1 MKTIFKI
8 FLLPVLMVAGSACAF
23 GGEFKIRFST
33 DWPSFTPGPGDFDI
47 AMVQDVKDDGSY
59 EHFTRI
65 ALNEYI
71 DRYTSYDGNQHGFL
85 FGSKSETTNEG
96 VIDFYLDKVYNITS
110 VEIEAWSDYDDVD
123 FYVNDRP
130 KRLDYDLQTYSIE
143 LSQPLDCISVRASH
157 GLGLLMLTIKY
168 DESAPRPAVPGLPTF
183 KCGDT
188 ACTGSATIAAGMP
201 LVCESAGAESLE
213 ISVNGGAPLAFS
225 GSTAVLYPCA
235 DATYSV
241 TGVNAEGRGETAE
254 LKVGVTDRESAGE
267 LLLTMT
273 PRAVTIDGQA
283 HCATDVE
290 ASYLPAADAA
300 ATAHILVCGGV
311 EVARAEAPAADGQ
324 YHFSVK
330 GAPAHLSG
338 DWAVAA
344 ADGSVFTPAP
354 AENVTA
360 PVAFEAETCENT
372 RFVYDSQS
380 RSVTAY
386 LGFSIPNSGAYT
398 TPEISG
404 AEGTLTPGANPGEY
418 IYTVADCATD
428 IDNPEEVG
436 TRTIT
441 LTITPVTRVTWGYAA
456 ASRAMADSAT
466 PATTTVRGKT
476 TELQYTLTK
485 DDISG
490 IADITADETGAAEYY
505 TIDGMRTARPTIPG
519 LYIRRTPAGQC
530 SKVYVK

>member
-1 MKTIFKI
+1 MSTIFKR
-8 FLLPVLMVAGSACAF
+8 FLLPVLMVAGTACAF

-33 DWPSFTPGPGDFDI
+33 DWPSFTPGPCDFDI
-47 AMVQDVKDDGSY
+47 AMVQDVNDDGSY

-71 DRYTSYDGNQHGFL
+71 DRYTSYYGNQHGFL

-123 FYVNDRP
+123 FYVNDKP

-168 DESAPRPAVPGLPTF
+168 DDSVPQPAVPGLPTF
-183 KCGDT
+183 KCGNT
-188 ACTGSATIAAGMP
+188 AFTGTATIAAGMP
-201 LVCESAGAESLE
+201 LICESAGAGSLE
-213 ISVNGGAPLAFS
+213 ISVDGGAPLAFS

-235 DATYSV
+235 KATYSV

-273 PRAVTIDGQA
+273 PRAVIIDGEA

-300 ATAHILVCGGV
+300 TMTHILVCGGV

-324 YHFSVK
+324 YHFSVN

-338 DWAVAA
+338 NWAVTA
-344 ADGSVFTPAP
+344 ADGSVFIAAP
-354 AENVTA
+354 AENITA
-360 PVAFEAETCENT
+360 PVAFEAVTGENT
-372 RFVYDSQS
+372 KFDYDSQAQ
-380 RSVTAY
+380 SVTAH
-386 LGFSIPNSGAYT
+386 LAFTIPNAGAYT

-404 AEGTLTPGANPGEY
+404 AEGTLTAGANPGEY

-428 IDNPEEVG
+428 VDNPEEVG
-436 TRTIT
+436 IRTIT
-441 LTITPVTRVTWGYAA
+441 LTITPVTRVTWGDAA
-456 ASRAMADSAT
+456 ASRAMADSPVGAT
-466 PATTTVRGKT
+466 ATVRGKT

-490 IADITADETGAAEYY
+490 IADITAGETGTAEYY
-505 TIDGMRTARPTIPG
+505 TIDGLRTARPTAPG
-519 LYIRRTPAGQC
+519 LYIRRSSTGHS

>member
-1 MKTIFKI
+1 MKTFFKR
-8 FLLPVLMVAGSACAF
+8 FLLPVLMMAGTVCAF
-23 GGEFKIRFST
+23 GGEFKVRFST
-33 DWPSFTPGPGDFDI
+33 DWPSFNPGPCDFDI
-47 AMVQDVKDDGSY
+47 AMVQDVNDDGSY

-71 DRYTSYDGNQHGFL
+71 DRYASYDKTQYGFL
-85 FGSKSETTNEG
+85 FGSESEPDTEG

-110 VEIEAWSDYDDVD
+110 VEIEAWSNYDDVD

-130 KRLDYDLQTYSIE
+130 KRLDYDLQTYSID

-168 DESAPRPAVPGLPTF
+168 DESAPQPTVPGVPTF
-183 KCGDT
+183 KCGNT
-188 ACTGSATIAAGMP
+188 AFTGTATVAAGMP
-201 LVCESAGAESLE
+201 LVCESAGAGSLE
-213 ISVNGGAPLAFS
+213 ISVDGGAPIVFS

-241 TGVNAEGRGETAE
+241 TGVNAEGRGVTAE

-273 PRAVTIDGQA
+273 PRAVTIDGEA

-290 ASYLPAADAA
+290 ASYLPAEDAA
-300 ATAHILVCGGV
+300 TAAHILVCGGV
-311 EVARAEAPAADGQ
+311 EVARAEAPAADGR

-330 GAPAHLSG
+330 GVPAHLSG
-338 DWAVAA
+338 YWAVAA
-344 ADGSVFTPAP
+344 ADGSVFIAAP

-360 PVAFEAETCENT
+360 PMAFEAETCENT

-404 AEGTLTPGANPGEY
+404 AEGTLTAGANPGEY
-418 IYTVADCATD
+418 VYTVVDCATD

-441 LTITPVTRVTWGYAA
+441 LTITPVTRVTWGDATA
-456 ASRAMADSAT
+456 VRAMADSPVA
-466 PATTTVRGKT
+466 ATTTVLGKT

-490 IADITADETGAAEYY
+490 IADITANETGAAEYY
-505 TIDGMRTARPTIPG
+505 TLDGLRTARPSHPG
-519 LYIRRTPAGQC
+519 LYIRRTTTGQC